1 MERHHWDPW
10 RERPSGLV
18 VPVRID
24 PAGVT
29 GPTRGQAKRKGWRQ
43 CAHGWY
49 VPADVDGDVV
59 EQRILEQAVR
69 LPESGAVTGW
79 ASLRWRGATFFDG
92 TAEGGRRVLPVPLR
106 PGGVGNLRHDP
117 RAEISR
123 EQLAPYERE
132 NVAGISC
139 ATVTRATF
147 DEMRR
152 EGRLRP
158 AVITLDMAAAA
169 GLISVAEMAAYV
181 ATRASWTGVPLVRLA
196 LVLATDHSRSPQE
209 TRLRLIWVI
218 DAELPPVLV
227 NRAVFDL
234 NGRVLGYP
242 DLLDPVAGVVGEY
255 NGADH
260 RDRDRHQADV
270 VREDRFRSHGLEC
283 FTVVADDM
291 SDRALVVD
299 RMRRARSR
307 AKFLTPEARA
317 WTLEPPPW
325 WTGPLH
331 R

>member
-1 MERHHWDPW
+1 MERHRWEPW
-10 RERPSGLV
+10 QERPCGLV

-24 PAGVT
+24 PTGEA
-29 GPTRGQAKRKGWRQ
+29 GPTRGQAKRGGWQQ

-49 VPADVDGDVV
+49 VPAEVDGDVV

-106 PGGVGNLRHDP
+106 PGGVGNLRRDP
-117 RAEISR
+117 RAEVSR

-132 NVAGISC
+132 LVAEVSC
-139 ATVTRATF
+139 TTVTRAVF

-158 AVITLDMAAAA
+158 AVIVVDMACAA
-169 GLISVAEMAAYV
+169 GLTTVSEMTAYTAGRAA
-181 ATRASWTGVPLVRLA
+181 WTGVPLVRKA

-218 DAELPPVLV
+218 DAGLPPVLV
-227 NRAVFDL
+227 NRALFDRS
-234 NGRVLGYP
+234 GRLLGYP

-255 NGADH
+255 DGADH
-260 RDRDRHQADV
+260 RDRARHRSDV
-270 VREDRFRSHGLEC
+270 AREDLFRSHGLEV

-291 SDRALVVD
+291 RDLSLVVD
-299 RMRRARSR
+299 RMQRARAR
-307 AKFLTPEARA
+307 AKFLPPALRA